1 MTIKILQ
8 QEMIK
13 AMKDGNSGRKK
24 VLTNAIGAIKN
35 AAIADKCKDNIP
47 EELVDR
53 VLLKEMK
60 TIREMID
67 TCPDN
72 RKDLLEDY
80 QMQLSVIKEFAPSL
94 ITDKNEITKLVCRI
108 CEDQVFPNKGA
119 AMKTL
124 MPKLKGKVDMKLAN
138 QVISEILDPFFRGK

>member
-1 MTIKILQ
+1 MTLEVLQ
-8 QEMIK
+8 KEMIK
-13 AMKDGNSGRKK
+13 AMKGGNSGRKR

-60 TIREMID
+60 TIQEMID

-72 RKDLLEDY
+72 RRDLLEDY

-94 ITDKNEITKLVCRI
+94 ITDKNEITKLVCSI
-108 CEDQVFPNKGA
+108 CEDQVFPNKGE

-124 MPKLKGKVDMKLAN
+124 MPKLKGKVDMKIAN

>member
-1 MTIKILQ
+1 MTIEILQ

-60 TIREMID
+60 TIQEMID

-94 ITDKNEITKLVCRI
+94 ITDKNEITKLVCSI
-108 CEDQVFPNKGA
+108 CEDQVFPNKGE

-138 QVISEILDPFFRGK
+138 QVISEILDPFFRRK